1 MNSSPRQ
8 EQVQRRGVDAA
19 TELQQLR
26 GQAVEQAAQLERLAK
41 GLEAEMKKGPRGGGG
56 GVEGRWKSMENGWTS
71 MENQWKSME
80 IDEFPCL
87 SMAFGTETGR
97 FKRRVSMRPQA
108 SRLTRRPGPSTGV
121 PAVSKGLEL
130 ISGRCSVVFSVFFF
144 LRSLA
149 IFWRFQPVFNRFFSF
164 FFEGF

>member
-87 SMAFGTETGR
+87 STETGR

-130 ISGRCSVVFSVFFF
+130 FSSRCSVVFSGFFAIF
-144 LRSLA
+144 GDFLA
-149 IFWRFQPVFNRFFSF
+149 ISTSF
-164 FFEGF
+164 